1 MEIEGT
7 IRQVWICRNT
17 ITDNHRQ
24 SQTNVNKRRHTQTER
39 KQTIHKTRFQL
50 ILPGDRMYKQFE
62 ILKWC
67 KLCSKGW
74 STSPKCEMKN
84 FPKYQSQGKS
94 EIQNERSRCGQV
106 VVVVVGKGTC
116 GVTWMRRRLFYIS
129 TTGCTASTCTSTC
142 TASTCANTQS
152 ELHRRLDAPSPLKHF
167 YIWMRRFTTV
177 CANVL
182 DDAPPLRED
191 F

>member
-1 MEIEGT
+1 MTECINSLKFWNGANY
-7 IRQVWICRNT
+7 VP
-17 ITDNHRQ
+17 
-24 SQTNVNKRRHTQTER
+24 RRW
-39 KQTIHKTRFQL
+39 
-50 ILPGDRMYKQFE
+50 P
-62 ILKWC
+62 
-67 KLCSKGW
+67 
-74 STSPKCEMKN
+74 TSPNCEMKN
-84 FPKYQSQGKS
+84 VPIYQSQGKS
-94 EIQNERSRCGQV
+94 EIQNERSRCAQV
-106 VVVVVGKGTC
+106 VVVAGKGTC

-167 YIWMRRFTTV
+167 YIWMHRFTTV

-191 F
+191 FLYFYTIMHMRIHMKLHR

>member
-1 MEIEGT
+1 MG
-7 IRQVWICRNT
+7 
-17 ITDNHRQ
+17 
-24 SQTNVNKRRHTQTER
+24 
-39 KQTIHKTRFQL
+39 
-50 ILPGDRMYKQFE
+50 
-62 ILKWC
+62 
-67 KLCSKGW
+67 
-74 STSPKCEMKN
+74 EMKN
-84 FPKYQSQGKS
+84 VPIYQSQGKC

-106 VVVVVGKGTC
+106 VVMVVGKGTC

-152 ELHRRLDAPSPLKHF
+152 ELHRSLDAPSPLKHF

-182 DDAPPLRED
+182 DDAPPLLLLAVLLLLFFVGIFLLKPGIIYPYLGYNVSILMLALSETNNQKFD
-191 F
+191 